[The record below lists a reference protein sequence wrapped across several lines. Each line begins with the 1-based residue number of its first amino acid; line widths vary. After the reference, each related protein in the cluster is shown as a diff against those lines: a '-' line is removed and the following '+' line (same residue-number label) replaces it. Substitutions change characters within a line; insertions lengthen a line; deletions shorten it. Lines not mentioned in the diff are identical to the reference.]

1 MFWVKT
7 AFRVGWDTSFQ
18 PLGWATSS
26 TTALSLWRES
36 AKWDQKQRRSK
47 AGIKDCRRQWSAM
60 NKDSWDCKQFGFTG
74 WHGPV
79 LSLLLCQCFKDSKR
93 REGTKAGAEVCH
105 CWHRQ
110 GRMPGQFSSV
120 TVTGSTSVVLAV
132 CLEAVP
138 GRCIWSVSWAQTGF
152 VSAVCPMGW
161 KSLSRTYSAA
171 LFKWQILCFESA

>member
-26 TTALSLWRES
+26 TTALSLWRENAS
-36 AKWDQKQRRSK
+36 
-47 AGIKDCRRQWSAM
+47 
-60 NKDSWDCKQFGFTG
+60 
-74 WHGPV
+74 
-79 LSLLLCQCFKDSKR
+79 
-93 REGTKAGAEVCH
+93 GTKNRDGAKLGLRTAEDSEVPWIKTVGTVSSLALQCDTGLFCLFYSVSALKTARGGRGHAGAEVCH

-120 TVTGSTSVVLAV
+120 TVSGSTSVVLAV

-171 LFKWQILCFESA
+171 LFKWQILCFESV